1 MSTFIYSLS
10 WTEQGI
16 RAVKD
21 SPKRAKTARAMAK
34 KMGVDIKQVFMTLGE
49 FDLLL
54 VTEAADTDVA
64 AKFALALS
72 SLGNVRTRTARAWT
86 EAEMQKLISELP

>member
-1 MSTFIYSLS
+1 MVVAQPFFAAAPAAAAQI
-10 WTEQGI
+10 QIAAAG
-16 RAVKD
+16 AF
-21 SPKRAKTARAMAK
+21 AA
-34 KMGVDIKQVFMTLGE
+34 
-49 FDLLL
+49 LL
-54 VTEAADTDVA
+54 VLTNRIPETAHTFSGWDATADTDVA